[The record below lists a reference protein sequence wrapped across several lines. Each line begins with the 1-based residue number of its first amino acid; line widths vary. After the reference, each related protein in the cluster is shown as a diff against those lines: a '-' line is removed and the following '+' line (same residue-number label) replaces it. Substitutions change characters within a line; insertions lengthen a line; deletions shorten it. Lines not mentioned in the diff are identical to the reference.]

1 MKTTTTE
8 LTDAEIIDIAMR
20 EDPGNLDNGTYW
32 MFGRATLL
40 RIVRAVLDA
49 ETKKEDR

>member
-1 MKTTTTE
+1 M
-8 LTDAEIIDIAMR
+8 TDAKIIEIAMR

-49 ETKKEDR
+49 EAKRERNN

>member
-1 MKTTTTE
+1 M
-8 LTDAEIIDIAMR
+8 TDAEIIDIAIR

-40 RIVRAVLDA
+40 RIVRAVLAA
-49 ETKKEDR
+49 EAKRESN